1 MHFICLPCRVHQGVL
16 FVAVSLW
23 LHSSGF
29 GPPPSRSMQS
39 EAEVSQRSA
48 RGIEPLRQRYI
59 LIQPYPSA
67 DIDEDLTLAA
77 MTSVALGVPF
87 GS

>member
-1 MHFICLPCRVHQGVL
+1 MPRPPRSSVRCSFPLASFFRIWRAANPSYAKRGRSVT
-16 FVAVSLW
+16 AVCT
-23 LHSSGF
+23 G
-29 GPPPSRSMQS
+29 GT
-39 EAEVSQRSA
+39 
-48 RGIEPLRQRYI
+48 EPLRQRYI

>member
-1 MHFICLPCRVHQGVL
+1 
-16 FVAVSLW
+16 
-23 LHSSGF
+23 
-29 GPPPSRSMQS
+29 MQS

-59 LIQPYPSA
+59 LIQPYLSA